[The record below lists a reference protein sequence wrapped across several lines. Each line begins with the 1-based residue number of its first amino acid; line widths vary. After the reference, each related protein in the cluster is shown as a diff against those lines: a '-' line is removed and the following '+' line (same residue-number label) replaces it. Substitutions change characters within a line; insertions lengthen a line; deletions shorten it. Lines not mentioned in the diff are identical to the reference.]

1 MATSKRISLKLS
13 PEQQKQIKQAT
24 GKDAGALELTVE
36 ELEERIAPVAF
47 NEILITKPIDKPSSG
62 LY

>member
-1 MATSKRISLKLS
+1 MVSGKRISLKLS

-36 ELEERIAPVAF
+36 ELEERIAPVQKVW
-47 NEILITKPIDKPSSG
+47 LPSN
-62 LY
+62 